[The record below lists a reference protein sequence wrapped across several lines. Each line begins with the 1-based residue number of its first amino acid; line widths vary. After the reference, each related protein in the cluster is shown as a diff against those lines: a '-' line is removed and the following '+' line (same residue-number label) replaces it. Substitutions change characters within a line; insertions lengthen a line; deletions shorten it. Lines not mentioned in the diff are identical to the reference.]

1 MKFEEWWRNIGQNI
15 KINGSSPVTLKYH
28 VAKAAWVTA
37 KVEGVQLCLELF
49 REVKPSESVE
59 DIEDLLE

>member
-1 MKFEEWWRNIGQNI
+1 MKFEEWWNRDGASEITF
-15 KINGSSPVTLKYH
+15 SYH

-49 REVKPSESVE
+49 REVKPGESVE
-59 DIEDLLE
+59 DVEDLFE